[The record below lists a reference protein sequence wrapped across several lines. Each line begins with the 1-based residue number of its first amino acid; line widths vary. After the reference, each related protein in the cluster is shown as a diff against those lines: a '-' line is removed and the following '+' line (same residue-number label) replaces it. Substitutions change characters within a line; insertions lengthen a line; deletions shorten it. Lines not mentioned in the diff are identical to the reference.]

1 MVVNAPLLAANDWL
15 GIIVP
20 IVFFIIYAL
29 NQLLANK
36 NPKAGQRPPQR
47 REPQAERPM
56 RPNPN
61 APPAANPPAPRAQGG
76 KPTPLDAEIEQFLRR
91 ADQRRGNRPQQKRP
105 AQQQQPPKAPPKS
118 APRSLAR
125 EADNSGPIAAEA
137 LGDRGLSSVA
147 ASVEQHMGS
156 RGFAQRAEHLAD
168 DMARGNQQM
177 EEHLQ
182 KSFNRKVGTL
192 DSTTQ
197 GRIATPLTD
206 TAAQADTGPQ
216 SQASALAELLSNAQ
230 GVRQAMILSEILER
244 PEHRW

>member
-1 MVVNAPLLAANDWL
+1 MVANAPLLAANDWL

-29 NQLLANK
+29 NQLLSNK
-36 NPKAGQRPPQR
+36 NPKTGQRPPQR
-47 REPQAERPM
+47 REPPAERPM

-61 APPAANPPAPRAQGG
+61 APPTANPRAPCAQGG

-105 AQQQQPPKAPPKS
+105 AQQPPKAPPKS
-118 APRSLAR
+118 PPRTLPR
-125 EADNSGPIAAEA
+125 EADISGPIAAEA
-137 LGDRGLSSVA
+137 LDDRGLSSVA
-147 ASVEQHMGS
+147 ASVEQHMGG

-168 DMARGNQQM
+168 DISRADLQM

-197 GRIATPLTD
+197 GRMRNAVD
-206 TAAQADTGPQ
+206 RHGRQGRHRTAITGVSIGRAVEQRPRR
-216 SQASALAELLSNAQ
+216 AA
-230 GVRQAMILSEILER
+230 GDDLER
-244 PEHRW
+244 NPGAA

>member
-1 MVVNAPLLAANDWL
+1 MIDQAPLLAANDWL

-36 NPKAGQRPPQR
+36 NAKQGQRPPQR

-61 APPAANPPAPRAQGG
+61 APPLANPGGSRAQGS
-76 KPTPLDAEIEQFLRR
+76 KPSPLDAEIEQFLRR
-91 ADQRRGNRPQQKRP
+91 ADQRKGNRSQQKRP
-105 AQQQQPPKAPPKS
+105 AQQQQPPKPPPKPAS
-118 APRSLAR
+118 RSLASD
-125 EADNSGPIAAEA
+125 ADISGPITAEA
-137 LGDRGLSSVA
+137 LDDRGLSSIA
-147 ASVEQHMGS
+147 ASVEQHIGS

-168 DMARGNQQM
+168 DIVRADQQM

-192 DSTTQ
+192 DSTAQ
-197 GRIATPLTD
+197 ARSMAPVTD
-206 TAAQADTGPQ
+206 TAAKTDTGPQ
-216 SQASALAELLSNAQ
+216 SQAAVLAELLASAQ
-230 GVRQAMILSEILER
+230 GVRQAVILSEILER

>member
-1 MVVNAPLLAANDWL
+1 MIDHAPLVAANDWL

-36 NPKAGQRPPQR
+36 NSKGGQRPPQR
-47 REPQAERPM
+47 REPQAERQM

-61 APPAANPPAPRAQGG
+61 APPVANPQASRQQGG
-76 KPTPLDAEIEQFLRR
+76 RPTPLDAEIEQFLRR
-91 ADQRRGNRPQQKRP
+91 ADQRKGNRPQQKRA
-105 AQQQQPPKAPPKS
+105 AQQQQPPKPPPKS
-118 APRSLAR
+118 LPR
-125 EADNSGPIAAEA
+125 EADISGPIAAEVMD
-137 LGDRGLSSVA
+137 DRGLSSVA
-147 ASVEQHMGS
+147 ASVEQHMAN

-168 DMARGNQQM
+168 DIARADQQM

-197 GRIATPLTD
+197 GRSATPLTD
-206 TAAQADTGPQ
+206 TAAKADTGPQ

-230 GVRQAMILSEILER
+230 GVRQAVILSEILER

>member
-1 MVVNAPLLAANDWL
+1 MIDHAPLLAANDWL

-36 NPKAGQRPPQR
+36 NSKQGQRPPQR

-61 APPAANPPAPRAQGG
+61 APPVANPGAQRAQGG

-91 ADQRRGNRPQQKRP
+91 ADQRKGNRPQQKRP
-105 AQQQQPPKAPPKS
+105 AQQQQPPKPPPKS
-118 APRSLAR
+118 APRPLPS
-125 EADNSGPIAAEA
+125 EANISGPIAAET
-137 LGDRGLSSVA
+137 LDDRGLSTIA
-147 ASVEQHMGS
+147 ASVEQHIGS

-168 DMARGNQQM
+168 DIVRADQQM

-192 DSTTQ
+192 DSTQARST
-197 GRIATPLTD
+197 TPVTD
-206 TAAQADTGPQ
+206 TAAKPDVGPQ
-216 SQASALAELLSNAQ
+216 SQAAVLAELLASAQ
-230 GVRQAMILSEILER
+230 GVRQAVILSEILER